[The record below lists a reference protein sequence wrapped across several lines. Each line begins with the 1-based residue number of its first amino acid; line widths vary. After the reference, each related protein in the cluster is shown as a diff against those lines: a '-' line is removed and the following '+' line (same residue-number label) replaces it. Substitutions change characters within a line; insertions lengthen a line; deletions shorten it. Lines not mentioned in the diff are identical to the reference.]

1 MRLLALLLGLG
12 LASAGQGTNLLVLVV
27 DGERLE
33 NGLAIYAEL
42 DRQLD
47 QVRTLADIKL
57 RQQRALALELH
68 RSDILTAIPELI
80 HEIAEGEQADVVL
93 DVAAARRIGL
103 SSARDIT
110 AQVEAMVLQRF
121 GTVHSERP

>member
-1 MRLLALLLGLG
+1 MRMFALLLGLG

-33 NGLAIYAEL
+33 NGLSVYAEL
-42 DRQLD
+42 DRQLE
-47 QVRTLADIKL
+47 QARALADLKL

-68 RSDILTAIPELI
+68 RSEILTAIPELI

-110 AQVEAMVLQRF
+110 AQVEALVLQRF
-121 GTVHSERP
+121 GAFDPERP